1 MQHTNSEATSKLK
14 WMKREIKNDLK
25 LEFRPEKSKNKQKVF
40 LFHPSF
46 CKLTCFFHF
55 YKLLITAVERDQ
67 KGALHQG
74 AL

>member
-40 LFHPSF
+40 YFI
-46 CKLTCFFHF
+46 
-55 YKLLITAVERDQ
+55 LLSAN
-67 KGALHQG
+67 
-74 AL
+74 